1 MRDLTWFCRAILR
14 QWWRDRPARTGC
26 AAHVARAP
34 SGRTSVA
41 AVGMTRREEYDWLMD
56 LTAEALTRLVGR
68 GAALTPAGKARLDR
82 LIALHRDHVIPIS
95 KGGTDNIDNI
105 QPLCHSCNSQ
115 KHTAAWD
122 FRKGV

>member
-1 MRDLTWFCRAILR
+1 MNPTWFCRAILR

-41 AVGMTRREEYDWLMD
+41 AVGMTRREECDWLMD
-56 LTAEALTRLVGR
+56 LTAEALTRLTGR

-82 LIALHRDHVIPIS
+82 LIALRGRVDHERARCNGENDNRRDETEEVWH
-95 KGGTDNIDNI
+95 G
-105 QPLCHSCNSQ
+105 
-115 KHTAAWD
+115 
-122 FRKGV
+122 R